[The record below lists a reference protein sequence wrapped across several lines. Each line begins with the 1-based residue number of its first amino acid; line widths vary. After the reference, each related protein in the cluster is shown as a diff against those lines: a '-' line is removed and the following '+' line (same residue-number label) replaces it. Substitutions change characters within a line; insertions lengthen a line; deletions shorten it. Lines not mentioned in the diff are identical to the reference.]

1 MINYLKLFVF
11 FFLGFGV
18 LLSLGIFGLKII
30 FYDKLDGKLIT
41 LGPDKGNTITKPVSP
56 GGLKV
61 SNLNIEILNNKKAL
75 IEEKKIRSYP
85 DKPEPLPMEIGENK
99 NDEKKIV
106 NRNLIKKENFKVK
119 DINKIIKPIIKPKSI
134 KKTKIISGLYR
145 VQFGSFRNLDKAQMA
160 MKTMKKK
167 YINLLSEK
175 KLEIFTYE
183 NSNKII
189 FHRVWTLPMT
199 KFDGLKLCDQF
210 KQKNIVCI
218 LQVSK

>member
-1 MINYLKLFVF
+1 MINYLKLSVF
-11 FFLGFGV
+11 FFLCFGV
-18 LLSLGIFGLKII
+18 LFSLGIFALKII
-30 FYDKLDGKLIT
+30 FYKKIDGNLIT
-41 LGPDKGNTITKPVSP
+41 LGPDKDNIITKPVSP

-75 IEEKKIRSYP
+75 IENKNIRSFP
-85 DKPEPLPMEIGENK
+85 DKPEPLPMEINEKKNNKKNIINK
-99 NDEKKIV
+99 NMIE
-106 NRNLIKKENFKVK
+106 KENFTVNEN
-119 DINKIIKPIIKPKSI
+119 NKIIKPTIKPKSI
-134 KKTKIISGLYR
+134 KKNKIISGLYR

-183 NSNKII
+183 NINKII

>member
-1 MINYLKLFVF
+1 MINYLKLSVF
-11 FFLGFGV
+11 FFLCFGV
-18 LLSLGIFGLKII
+18 LFSLGIFALKII
-30 FYDKLDGKLIT
+30 FYNKLDGKLIT
-41 LGPDKGNTITKPVSP
+41 LGPDKGSIITKPVSP
-56 GGLKV
+56 GGYKV

-75 IEEKKIRSYP
+75 IEDKKIRSYP
-85 DKPEPLPMEIGENK
+85 EKPEPFQMEINNK
-99 NDEKKIV
+99 KGDKKNMIE
-106 NRNLIKKENFKVK
+106 KENFKAK
-119 DINKIIKPIIKPKSI
+119 DNNKIIKPIIKPKVI

-167 YINLLSEK
+167 YINLLSK
-175 KLEIFTYE
+175 NKLEIFTYE

-218 LQVSK
+218 LQINK

>member
-18 LLSLGIFGLKII
+18 LFSLGIFALKII
-30 FYDKLDGKLIT
+30 FYKKLDGNLIT
-41 LGPDKGNTITKPVSP
+41 LGPDKDNIITKPVSP

-75 IEEKKIRSYP
+75 IEDKKIRSYP
-85 DKPEPLPMEIGENK
+85 YKPEPLPMEIEENK
-99 NDEKKIV
+99 KDEIKIV
-106 NRNLIKKENFKVK
+106 NENLIKRENFKAK
-119 DINKIIKPIIKPKSI
+119 DNNQIIQPKIKPKSI